1 MATEIQDKEP
11 PHCTAYGL
19 LKPSTVS

>member
-11 PHCTAYGL
+11 PHCIAYGL